1 MNKNNAITSL
11 ALAIALS
18 FTAGSGLALAADQTP
33 ADEDH
38 SSSMT
43 EAVSDAWIT
52 TKVKADL
59 ATTKDVSGSDISV
72 TTVDGVVTLTG
83 VLPTRAEVDRA
94 ITTTRGIK
102 GVHDVDAAGLKV
114 GVPAKLAAADDEPD
128 SSRSVGEVVDDTW
141 ITTKLKADLAV
152 TDGVPSTAIS
162 VKTVDGV
169 VTLSGVLPSEL
180 ALKKAVAVARA
191 IRGVRQVDATALV
204 VED

>member
-1 MNKNNAITSL
+1 MRNKKFFAVTGAALLLL
-11 ALAIALS
+11 AGFFIFAVVV
-18 FTAGSGLALAADQTP
+18 GLPL
-33 ADEDH
+33 
-38 SSSMT
+38 
-43 EAVSDAWIT
+43 
-52 TKVKADL
+52 
-59 ATTKDVSGSDISV
+59 V
-72 TTVDGVVTLTG
+72 TIGWHL
-83 VLPTRAEVDRA
+83 L
-94 ITTTRGIK
+94 
-102 GVHDVDAAGLKV
+102 AGLTV
-114 GVPAKLAAADDEPD
+114 LVITFGMFTLGWMGGGDAKLAAADDEPD